1 VSCQNVSKKEETMQS
16 HDDRDFRREWYK
28 SLGEKADR
36 MHAEGKSRITGGNK
50 GEKPL
55 AEWQFKT
62 VHVRH
67 MPEDEHGILRISIGG
82 GDDTPIQLNYCVF
95 RGSRGHCIDLLRK
108 ALKAMEAGPGHH
120 DGGES
125 EEKG

>member
-1 VSCQNVSKKEETMQS
+1 MQT
-16 HDDRDFRREWYK
+16 HDDRDFTQFRREWLQ
-28 SLGEKADR
+28 SLEEKADR
-36 MHAEGKSRITGGNK
+36 MQAAGQSKITGGDD

-55 AEWQFKT
+55 AEWNHKS

-82 GDDTPIQLNYCVF
+82 GQDAPLELNYCVF
-95 RGSRGHCIDLLRK
+95 RGNRGHCIDLLRK

-120 DGGES
+120 D
-125 EEKG
+125 